1 MYPDSWVMC
10 LSLALDDSM
19 LLQQNA
25 SQCPNGE
32 SNKIVSEKRK
42 TVAA

>member
-19 LLQQNA
+19 LLWQKA